1 MIKFIVRLIGLIMLG
16 GIIFLAL
23 SFWQGGKPFRWFG
36 EKTEQAGEVIKE
48 KSKEVGNEADKI
60 KEKTEYVKSTT
71 KKIKEGIRQTGDKIK
86 NIAGSKDEK

>member
-1 MIKFIVRLIGLIMLG
+1 MIKLIVRLIGLLIIG

-23 SFWQGGKPFRWFG
+23 SFWKGGQPFRWFG

-60 KEKTEYVKSTT
+60 KEKTEYVKGTT
-71 KKIKEGIRQTGDKIK
+71 KKIREGIKKTGDKIK
-86 NIAGSKDEK
+86 DITGSKDEK

>member
-1 MIKFIVRLIGLIMLG
+1 MRLIGLLIVG
-16 GIIFLAL
+16 GIIFFAL

-36 EKTEQAGEVIKE
+36 DKTEQAGEVIKE

-71 KKIKEGIRQTGDKIK
+71 KKIKEGIKKTGDKIK
-86 NIAGSKDEK
+86 DITGSKDEK

>member
-1 MIKFIVRLIGLIMLG
+1 MFKLIVRLIGLLIIG

-36 EKTEQAGEVIKE
+36 EKTEQVGEVIKE

-60 KEKTEYVKSTT
+60 KEKTEYVKGTT
-71 KKIKEGIRQTGDKIK
+71 KKIREGIKKTGEKIK
-86 NIAGSKDEK
+86 DITGSKDEK